1 MGNMSNVIKIMKQKK
16 LEKLIETVAERS
28 INEYVNL
35 DVGFDEILPME
46 IEIVTPDGDYEVD
59 DITYNK
65 DTKQLCAFTVCIDVD
80 LKLDVDE
87 NLNRLDDELIKQ
99 GFDFIVTDDL
109 DENDNKEDELRR
121 RIVENTINL
130 KPKVFR
136 YLDSQDPEDWW
147 DNDNFYYNSTLA
159 AEEVI
164 IELNIMER
172 DEDDV
177 FEFVSDWFEANNLET
192 M

>member
-1 MGNMSNVIKIMKQKK
+1 MKQKK
-16 LEKLIETVAERS
+16 LEKLIETVVERS

-46 IEIVTPDGDYEVD
+46 IEMVTPDGDYEVD

-65 DTKQLCAFTVCIDVD
+65 DTKQLCAFTACIDVD

-121 RIVENTINL
+121 RIVENTLNL

-147 DNDNFYYNSTLA
+147 DNVNFYYNSTLA

-172 DEDDV
+172 DEEDV

-192 M
+192 T